1 MQFRKLSVLVAVCV
15 AAVAASTAP
24 RTQSARQHRAS
35 LSDDLTSFVASHSTK
50 AARLIARGTDDDLRA
65 LAARHGVSIVRTLGD
80 GAVLEATASQIEAL
94 RAEPSIEHLS
104 GDLAVADFM
113 TVSNQATLADKTR
126 AGKSGGLLGLGGI
139 PGVTGQGVVVAVLD
153 SGIYAH
159 KALTGKILASVSMIA
174 GETANDD
181 YGHGTHVAGI
191 ITGTGAYSGGVT
203 TQYAGGIAPGAQLV
217 NVRVLG
223 DDGVGT
229 TSDVIAGIDW
239 VIAHKA
245 QYNIKLMN
253 LSLGHAVT
261 EPMSYDPLCAAVK
274 RAYDAGII
282 VIAAAGNAGKLPDGT
297 PVLGGIAS
305 PGNSPYAITVGATN
319 AWGTAGRDDDTV
331 TTYSSRGP
339 TKDGLAKPDLVAP
352 GNKIISLEA
361 ANSYIVNHYPTEHI
375 AGSGNNGYL
384 RLSGTSMSA
393 PMVTGAAALLLQA
406 QPRMTEEQLKF
417 VLQSGSTYLTGAGV
431 MAAGAGNANFWTSR
445 QMQADA
451 NLLTSL
457 INIVTS
463 LTNLL
468 LDHTGGASFSDDGH
482 LADNLYNGTG
492 LHLLSLLDLPG
503 IILNPNSLEKGK
515 LNLIGLTNPLS
526 LLPAKRLLYGD
537 VSFWTTDDHIVWGDD
552 ITSPEGQHIV
562 WGDNDLT
569 DDYHIV
575 WGDSTTGD
583 PDSRK

>member
-1 MQFRKLSVLVAVCV
+1 MQFRKLIVLAAVCG
-15 AAVAASTAP
+15 AAVAISTTSQKGA
-24 RTQSARQHRAS
+24 ALQHRAS
-35 LSDDLTSFVASHSTK
+35 LSNDLAAFQASHSTK
-50 AARLIARGTDDDLRA
+50 TVRVIAHGTHGDLHA
-65 LAARHGVSIVRTLGD
+65 LAARHGVPVVRTLAD
-80 GAVLEATASQIEAL
+80 GAVLEATASQLEAL

-104 GDLAVADFM
+104 GDLQVADFM

-126 AGKSGGLLGLGGI
+126 AGKSGGLLGIGGI
-139 PGVTGQGVVVAVLD
+139 SGVTGQGVVVAVLD

-159 KALTGKILASVSMIA
+159 KALGGKILASVSMIA

-229 TSDVIAGIDW
+229 TSNVIAGIDW

-253 LSLGHAVT
+253 LSLGHAQT
-261 EPMSYDPLCAAVK
+261 EPMIYDPLCAAVK

-319 AWGTAGRDDDTV
+319 TWGTAGRTDDTL

-339 TKDGLAKPDLVAP
+339 TKDGYAKPDVAAP

-375 AGSGNNGYL
+375 AGSGNNAYL

-393 PMVTGAAALLLQA
+393 PI
-406 QPRMTEEQLKF
+406 
-417 VLQSGSTYLTGAGV
+417 
-431 MAAGAGNANFWTSR
+431 
-445 QMQADA
+445 D
-451 NLLTSL
+451 
-457 INIVTS
+457 
-463 LTNLL
+463 
-468 LDHTGGASFSDDGH
+468 
-482 LADNLYNGTG
+482 
-492 LHLLSLLDLPG
+492 
-503 IILNPNSLEKGK
+503 
-515 LNLIGLTNPLS
+515 
-526 LLPAKRLLYGD
+526 
-537 VSFWTTDDHIVWGDD
+537 
-552 ITSPEGQHIV
+552 
-562 WGDNDLT
+562 
-569 DDYHIV
+569 
-575 WGDSTTGD
+575 
-583 PDSRK
+583 RKSVV

>member
-1 MQFRKLSVLVAVCV
+1 MQFRKLIVLAVVCA
-15 AAVAASTAP
+15 AAVAAAILPRGLSTL
-24 RTQSARQHRAS
+24 RHRAS
-35 LSDDLTSFVASHSTK
+35 LSDDLRAFAAAHSTSTVHVIAHGGDADV
-50 AARLIARGTDDDLRA
+50 AAV
-65 LAARHGVSIVRTLGD
+65 AARHGVRVVRILD
-80 GAVLEATASQIEAL
+80 HAAVLEVSATQIEAL
-94 RAEPSIEHLS
+94 REEPGIEHLS
-104 GDLAVADFM
+104 GDLAVGDFM

-126 AGKSGGLLGLGGI
+126 AGKSGGLLGLGSI
-139 PGVTGQGVVVAVLD
+139 PGMTGQGVVVAVLD

-159 KALTGKILASVSMIA
+159 KALSGKVLASVSMVA
-174 GETANDD
+174 GETANDE

-191 ITGTGAYSGGVT
+191 ITGTGAYAGGVT
-203 TQYAGGIAPGAQLV
+203 TQYAGGIAPSAQLV

-261 EPMSYDPLCAAVK
+261 EPVMYDPLCAAVK

-282 VIAAAGNAGKLPDGT
+282 VIAAAGNAGKLADGT

-319 AWGTAGRDDDTV
+319 TWGTADRDNDTV

-339 TKDGLAKPDLVAP
+339 TKWDNYAKPDLVAP

-361 ANSYIVNHYPTEHI
+361 ANSYIVNHYPTEHV
-375 AGSGNNGYL
+375 AGSGTNGYL

-406 QPRMTEEQLKF
+406 QPKMSEEQLKF
-417 VLQSGSTYLTGAGV
+417 VLQSGSTYMTDAGV
-431 MAAGAGNANFWTSR
+431 FGGGAGNANFWTSR

-451 NLLTSL
+451 NLLTNVVSL
-457 INIVTS
+457 
-463 LTNLL
+463 LTDLL
-468 LDHTGGASFSDDGH
+468 LDRTGGVSFFDNGTTR
-482 LADNLYNGTG
+482 LQDNLYNGVG
-492 LHLLSLLDLPG
+492 LHLLSLLELPG
-503 IILNPNSLEKGK
+503 IILNPNQLPKGK
-515 LNLIGLTNPLS
+515 LNLIGLSNTLS

-537 VSFWTTDDHIVWGDD
+537 VSYWTTDDHIVWGDD

-562 WGDNDLT
+562 WGDSDLT

-575 WGDSTTGD
+575 WGDAIAGSTD
-583 PDSRK
+583 PR

>member
-1 MQFRKLSVLVAVCV
+1 MQLRKLFILVAVC
-15 AAVAASTAP
+15 AAAFAIWTPARAP
-24 RTQSARQHRAS
+24 QTRQHRAS
-35 LSDDLTSFVASHSTK
+35 LSTDLMAFEVSRSTK
-50 AARLIARGTDDDLRA
+50 AVHVIAHGSQDDLRA
-65 LAARHGVSIVRTLGD
+65 LAARHGVPVIKLIAD
-80 GAVLEATASQIEAL
+80 GAVLEATAAQIEAL
-94 RAEPSIEHLS
+94 RAEPSIAHLS
-104 GDLAVADFM
+104 GDLPVADFM
-113 TVSNQATLADKTR
+113 TVSTQTTLADKTR
-126 AGKSGGLLGLGGI
+126 AGQSGGLLGLGGI
-139 PGVTGQGVVVAVLD
+139 SPVTGQNVVVAVLD

-159 KALTGKILASVSMIA
+159 RALSGKVLASVNMVT
-174 GETANDD
+174 GETTTTDL

-191 ITGTGAYSGGVT
+191 ITGSGSYASGVT
-203 TQYAGGIAPGAQLV
+203 SQYSGGIAPGAQLV

-261 EPMSYDPLCAAVK
+261 EPAAFDPLCAAVK

-282 VIAAAGNAGKLPDGT
+282 VIAAAGNAGKTPEGT

-319 AWGTAGRDDDTV
+319 TWGTSSRSDDTV

-339 TKDGLAKPDLVAP
+339 TQWDGYAKPDLAAP

-361 ANSYIVNHYPTEHI
+361 ANSYIVTHYPTEHV
-375 AGSGNNGYL
+375 AGSGTNGYL

-393 PMVTGAAALLLQA
+393 PMIAGAAALLLQA
-406 QPRMTEEQLKF
+406 QPSMNFAQMKF
-417 VLQSGSTYLTGAGV
+417 VLQSGSTYMTDAGV
-431 MAAGAGNANFWTSR
+431 FGAGAGNANFWTSR
-445 QMQADA
+445 QMQANA
-451 NLLTSL
+451 N
-457 INIVTS
+457 IITS

-468 LDHTGGASFSDDGH
+468 LDRTGGVSFFDNGTTR
-482 LADNLYNGTG
+482 LQDNLYNGVGIRLLG
-492 LHLLSLLDLPG
+492 LLELPG
-503 IILNPNSLEKGK
+503 IILNPLQLEQGK
-515 LNLIGLTNPLS
+515 LNLIGLTNSIS
-526 LLPAKRLLYGD
+526 LLPAKRILYGN
-537 VSFWTTDDHIVWGDD
+537 VSYWTTDDHIVWGDD
-552 ITSPEGQHIV
+552 ITSPEGEHIV
-562 WGDNDLT
+562 WGDSDLT

-583 PDSRK
+583 PDTHK

>member
-1 MQFRKLSVLVAVCV
+1 MQFRKLIVPVTVCV
-15 AAVAASTAP
+15 AAIAVASIHRDASTV
-24 RTQSARQHRAS
+24 RRHAS
-35 LSDDLTSFVASHSTK
+35 LSTDLEAFQAAHSTK
-50 AARLIARGTDDDLRA
+50 SVRVIAHGSDADLAAV
-65 LAARHGVSIVRTLGD
+65 AARHGVPVVRVLD
-80 GAVLEATASQIEAL
+80 HAAVLEATAAQIDAL
-94 RAEPSIEHLS
+94 SADPAVEHLS
-104 GDLAVADFM
+104 GDLEVGDFM

-126 AGKSGGLLGLGGI
+126 AGQSGGLLGLGSI
-139 PGVTGQGVVVAVLD
+139 SPVTGQGVVVAVLD

-159 KALTGKILASVSMIA
+159 KALNGKILASVSMIA

-191 ITGTGAYSGGVT
+191 ITGTGYYAAGVT
-203 TQYAGGIAPGAQLV
+203 SQYAGGIAPGAQLV

-223 DDGVGT
+223 DDGVGK

-239 VIAHKA
+239 VIANKSK
-245 QYNIKLMN
+245 YNIKLMN

-261 EPMSYDPLCAAVK
+261 EPAAFDPLCAAVK

-282 VIAAAGNAGKLPDGT
+282 VIAAAGNAGKMPDGT

-319 AWGTAGRDDDTV
+319 TWGTALRGDDTV

-339 TKDGLAKPDLVAP
+339 TKWDNYAKPDLAAP

-361 ANSYIVNHYPTEHI
+361 NNSYIVNHYPSEHV
-375 AGSGNNGYL
+375 AGSGSNGYL

-406 QPRMTEEQLKF
+406 QPSLREEQVKF
-417 VLQSGSTYLTGAGV
+417 LLQSGSTYMRDAGV
-431 MAAGAGNANFWTSR
+431 FAAGAGNANFWTSR
-445 QMQADA
+445 QTQADA

-457 INIVTS
+457 
-463 LTNLL
+463 TNLL
-468 LDHTGGASFSDDGH
+468 LDRSGGVSFFDNAGK
-482 LADNLYNGTG
+482 LQDNLYNGTG
-492 LHLLSLLDLPG
+492 IRLLSLLELPG
-503 IILNPNSLEKGK
+503 IILNPLQLQQGK

-526 LLPAKRLLYGD
+526 LLPAKQLLFGD
-537 VSFWTTDDHIVWGDD
+537 VAFWTTDDHIVWGDD

-575 WGDSTTGD
+575 WGDSTSGD
-583 PDSRK
+583 PSSRR